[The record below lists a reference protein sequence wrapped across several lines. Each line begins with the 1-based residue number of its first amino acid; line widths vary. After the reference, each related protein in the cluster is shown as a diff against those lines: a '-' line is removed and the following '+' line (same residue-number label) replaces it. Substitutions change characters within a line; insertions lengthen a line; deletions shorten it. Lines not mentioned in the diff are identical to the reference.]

1 MRILIIDDHALF
13 RAGMALLLLRLDPA
27 VEVVE
32 VGSVEDAFAF
42 VAPTPFN
49 LVLLDLNLNLHGI
62 QGLDGLRAMSHHFP
76 GAAVV
81 VLSGRESPHAMSEA
95 RAKGASAYLVKSMS
109 ADALLDTLHK
119 VLAGDCHFPL
129 LPPAE
134 ACETRLTPRQH
145 DILKL
150 VCKGLANKEIAFQLG
165 MSDNTVRTHLMLVF
179 RQLGVRSR
187 TAAASAA
194 QRMGLF

>member
-32 VGSVEDAFAF
+32 VGSVEEAFALL
-42 VAPTPFN
+42 APTPFQ
-49 LVLLDLNLNLHGI
+49 LVLLDLKLQGM
-62 QGLDGLRAMSHHFP
+62 QGLDSLSVMPQHFP

-81 VLSGRESPHAMSEA
+81 VLSGRESPQAMSEA
-95 RAKGASAYLVKSMS
+95 RAKGACAYLVKAMS
-109 ADALLDTLHK
+109 ADAMLDALRR
-119 VLAGDCHFPL
+119 VFDGDSHFL
-129 LPPAE
+129 MTVPAE
-134 ACETRLTPRQH
+134 APETRLTPRQR

-150 VCKGLANKEIAFQLG
+150 LCKGLANKEIAFQLG

-179 RQLGVRSR
+179 RLLGVRSR

-194 QRMGLF
+194 RQMGLF

>member
-32 VGSVEDAFAF
+32 VGSIEEAFALG
-42 VAPTPFN
+42 APTPFE
-49 LVLLDLNLNLHGI
+49 LVLLDLNLHGI
-62 QGLDGLRAMSHHFP
+62 QGLDGLRAMPEHFP

-81 VLSGRESPHAMSEA
+81 VLSGRESPQAMSEA
-95 RAKGASAYLVKSMS
+95 RAKGACAYLVKSMS
-109 ADALLDTLHK
+109 ADAMLDALRRVHD
-119 VLAGDCHFPL
+119 GNSHFPL
-129 LPPAE
+129 IPIAGP
-134 ACETRLTPRQH
+134 CETRLTPRQR

-150 VCKGLANKEIAFQLG
+150 LCKGLANKEIAFELG

-187 TAAASAA
+187 TAAASSAR
-194 QRMGLF
+194 RMGLV